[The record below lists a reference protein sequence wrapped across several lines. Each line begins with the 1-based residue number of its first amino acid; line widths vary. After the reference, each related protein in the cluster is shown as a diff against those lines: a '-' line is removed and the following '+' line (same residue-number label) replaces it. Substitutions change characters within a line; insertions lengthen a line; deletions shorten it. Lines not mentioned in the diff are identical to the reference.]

1 MQCCRKHFVGYL
13 GYIKLVLLPQTLTML
28 LHQRFPL
35 TQFHKFH
42 SLMDFSSWSC
52 FLFVLNFY
60 IGQSRT
66 WSTIVDFPCTMSPPI
81 DRVLYSIAHH
91 SSLLRLSKGPWGRFI
106 WWKSNFHLIEPFA
119 CWNSHS
125 WHFCFFPLCYCIN
138 IQQWEVLQDLPFGWQ
153 FSTEHNIWLGEYFG
167 ECSSALEIANSF
179 KRIVLA
185 QSFLSVF
192 QYWNISASPRLKAY
206 ALPPQE
212 QREY

>member
-13 GYIKLVLLPQTLTML
+13 GYIKLVLLPQTLTTL

-52 FLFVLNFY
+52 FLIVLNFY

-66 WSTIVDFPCTMSPPI
+66 LSTIVDFPCTMSPPI

-153 FSTEHNIWLGEYFG
+153 FSTEHNIWLEEYFG
-167 ECSSALEIANSF
+167 ECSLALEI
-179 KRIVLA
+179 A